1 MEGADSL
8 CQKSRMPRLKSLGVT
23 RGVEL
28 CHHSDAPQPGVLD
41 DVRHVLLGVDGQG
54 VVPGSPGA
62 EGGEHP
68 GNIGECLVV
77 SEVPVEYW
85 GR

>member
-1 MEGADSL
+1 MAG
-8 CQKSRMPRLKSLGVT
+8 
-23 RGVEL
+23 GVEL
-28 CHHSDAPQPGVLD
+28 CHHSDPPQPGVLD

>member
-28 CHHSDAPQPGVLD
+28 CDDSDAPQPGVLD
-41 DVRHVLLGVDGQG
+41 DVRHVLLSVDSQP
-54 VVPGSPGA
+54 VMPGSLGTEVRKPL
-62 EGGEHP
+62 
-68 GNIGECLVV
+68 GNIRE
-77 SEVPVEYW
+77 
-85 GR
+85 

>member
-28 CHHSDAPQPGVLD
+28 CDDSDAPQPGVLD
-41 DVRHVLLGVDGQG
+41 DVRHVLLRVHGDLL
-54 VVPGSPGA
+54 VPGTLLAAFYNFIIELYSA
-62 EGGEHP
+62 KAR
-68 GNIGECLVV
+68 
-77 SEVPVEYW
+77 YK
-85 GR
+85 